1 MTDKPPCE
9 EAMTDLT
16 DEAVKALL
24 DALAHRAAAKAVA
37 G

>member
-1 MTDKPPCE
+1 
-9 EAMTDLT
+9 MTDLT
-16 DEAVKALL
+16 DESVKALL

>member
-1 MTDKPPCE
+1 MTDF
-9 EAMTDLT
+9 T
-16 DEAVKALL
+16 DESVKALL